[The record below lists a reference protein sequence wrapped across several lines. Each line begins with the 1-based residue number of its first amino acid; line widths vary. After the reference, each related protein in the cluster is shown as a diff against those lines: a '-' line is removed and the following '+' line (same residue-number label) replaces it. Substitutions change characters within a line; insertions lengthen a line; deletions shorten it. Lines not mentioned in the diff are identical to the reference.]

1 MHRYLVFALLP
12 ALFASAWAGET
23 PKHLPITASCLAFYP
38 QAAFEKDLKGSAT
51 VSFQVAPDGRAKD
64 VVLNETS
71 GITALDKA
79 ATDCI
84 AASRYDVPT
93 GSEEKVFIENVDFY
107 TTSGQGIGRP
117 HHCNGYRP
125 KDVTAAGVTELAFTI
140 TEEGATADNR
150 VAKSSGN
157 ADLDEAAVRCTTHWR
172 YKGAIKDNIP
182 IAVPWKA
189 AILWGDV
196 PPPAVT
202 GEPTCWR
209 AVWPRLGDL
218 DGITGPT
225 RLSFITHRVGGM
237 RDLHIVKSSG
247 REDLDHIA
255 MTCISRQPMAWPV
268 ETVVEI
274 PADFHREVSI
284 DWHRMMP

>member
-1 MHRYLVFALLP
+1 MHRYLASILLP
-12 ALFASAWAGET
+12 VLFAAAWAGDA
-23 PKHLPITASCLAFYP
+23 PKHQPITANCLAFYP

-84 AASRYDVPT
+84 AASRYEVPS
-93 GSEEKVFIENVDFY
+93 GLEEKVLVENVDFY
-107 TTSGQGIGRP
+107 TGNGRAIGRP

-125 KDVTAAGVTELAFTI
+125 KDVTAAGVTEVAYTI
-140 TEEGATADNR
+140 TEDGRTVDNR
-150 VAKSSGN
+150 VANSSGN
-157 ADLDEAAVRCTTHWR
+157 AALDEAAVTCTVTWR
-172 YKGAIKDNIP
+172 YKAAIKDNIP
-182 IAVPWKA
+182 IAVAWKA

-202 GEPTCWR
+202 GEPACWR
-209 AVWPRLGDL
+209 AVWPRPEEL
-218 DGITGPT
+218 DGIAGPT
-225 RLSFITHRVGGM
+225 VLSFITHRVGGM

-247 REDLDHIA
+247 RDDLDHIA
-255 MTCISRQPMAWPV
+255 MTCISRQSGVAI
-268 ETVVEI
+268 ETVTET
-274 PADFHREVSI
+274 PADFRREVSI
-284 DWHRMMP
+284 DWHRKLVP